1 MYTLNNCTVVGI
13 VGSAGVG
20 KSTVAQLLE
29 YRYGFVTFNFA
40 DELKLTLHKWFD
52 TPFDIL
58 FGPSEK
64 KNAHFRAMMQHLG
77 TDFARSYDPDV
88 WVRLFMKRLNTYVT
102 TGLDPLG
109 LVEALTTQMHPPR
122 ISIGDVRFP
131 NEAAAIAAIPG
142 GHVIRITREQPNT
155 AKDMPEEQHQHLSE
169 TSQSLIPIEH
179 IEHTLYNNG
188 SLDQLAA
195 TVFNILSRMEQQLN
209 SITPEKY
216 NG

>member
-1 MYTLNNCTVVGI
+1 MYTLSNCTVVGI

-52 TPFDIL
+52 IPFEIL

-77 TDFARSYDPDV
+77 TDFARTYDPDI
-88 WVRLFMKRLNTYVT
+88 WVRLFMQRLKTYVT

-109 LVEALTTQMHPPR
+109 LVEAITTQMHPPR
-122 ISIGDVRFP
+122 ISVGDIRFP
-131 NEAAAIAAIPG
+131 NEAEAISTLPG
-142 GHVIRITREQPNT
+142 GHVIRITKEQPNT
-155 AKDMPEEQHQHLSE
+155 ASDMSEEQRQHSSE
-169 TSQSLIPIEH
+169 TSQSLIPLEH
-179 IEHTLYNNG
+179 IEHTLYNDG
-188 SLDQLAA
+188 SIEQLAA
-195 TVFNILSRMEQQLN
+195 TLFNILSRMEQKLN
-209 SITPEKY
+209 SITPGHY
-216 NG
+216 HG

>member
-20 KSTVAQLLE
+20 KSTVAQILE

-40 DELKLTLHKWFD
+40 DDLKLTLHRWFD
-52 TPFDIL
+52 IPFDVL

-77 TDFARSYDPDV
+77 TDFARTYDPDI
-88 WVRLFMKRLNTYVT
+88 WVRLFMRRLNTYVT

-122 ISIGDVRFP
+122 IAIGDIRFP
-131 NEAAAIAAIPG
+131 NEAEAIAAIPG
-142 GHVIRITREQPNT
+142 GHVIRITKENPKPST
-155 AKDMPEEQHQHLSE
+155 DMSEEQRQHSSE
-169 TSQSLIPIEH
+169 TSQSLIPLEH
-179 IEHTLYNNG
+179 IEHTLYNDG
-188 SLDQLAA
+188 SMDQLAA
-195 TVFNILSRMEQQLN
+195 QVFNILSRMEQHLN
-209 SITPEKY
+209 SIIPEP
-216 NG
+216 NHG